1 VTDAPVSMTS
11 LPSRKEQER
20 NPPLRLS
27 ALANPQKPQRT
38 HCLKLVPR
46 TSPSVNAFFPC
57 PFALL
62 MHGFRPGHSTQARSH
77 TFCQMA
83 RIHPPS
89 TTESYPLSTLEG
101 AASDC
106 TILTHPRQEH
116 SYSVDQAPR
125 QVQARDEAG
134 EEGPSYGDC

>member
-1 VTDAPVSMTS
+1 MTS

-20 NPPLRLS
+20 NPPLRLL
-27 ALANPQKPQRT
+27 ALVKPQRPQRT

-46 TSPSVNAFFPC
+46 TSLLVKAFLPSA
-57 PFALL
+57 FALL

-77 TFCQMA
+77 TLCQMA

-89 TTESYPLSTLEG
+89 TTEGYPLSTLEG

-106 TILTHPRQEH
+106 TILTYPRQEH
-116 SYSVDQAPR
+116 SYSAVQAP
-125 QVQARDEAG
+125 
-134 EEGPSYGDC
+134 

>member
-1 VTDAPVSMTS
+1 MTDAPVSMTS

-20 NPPLRLS
+20 NPPLRLLV
-27 ALANPQKPQRT
+27 LANPQRPQRT
-38 HCLKLVPR
+38 RCLKLVLR
-46 TSPSVNAFFPC
+46 TSPSVKAFLPS

-62 MHGFRPGHSTQARSH
+62 MHGSRPGHSTQARSH
-77 TFCQMA
+77 TLYQMA

-116 SYSVDQAPR
+116 GYSVVQALR
-125 QVQARDEAG
+125 QVQARDETG
-134 EEGPSYGDC
+134 EEGPSYGNC